1 MRAYIPSQ
9 APMTP
14 RQQAESALASLEGS
28 YSGWLGATGIGRYR
42 AGTAGLD
49 RLNDIES
56 PVELS
61 AVVSRLVRFS
71 LIAQPVFL
79 NSGVLGTSSLP
90 GNYVPFLGTLPAN
103 TTTPP
108 AQQSSNGIG
117 GEAQMTS
124 RAFDLAVGYTP
135 YEFLVHNLT
144 GRLHWRPFDSRL
156 TLYADRGSVKDT
168 QLSYAGLR
176 DPGVS
181 VITGPIWG
189 GVIATTGGARLDF
202 GKPSSGSGFYV
213 SGNGGILEGRH
224 VLNNTRF
231 GGEAGAYFRVGNWP
245 GHGSL
250 TVGGIFN
257 GMHYEHNEVG
267 LTYGQGGYFS
277 PSSYFHGA
285 MPVTFKGVRKSTLH
299 YSATGTLGVQHFR
312 QEIAPFY
319 PLDPKLQS
327 SFVPPAGVTCTNP
340 QIASY
345 SCGQY
350 PLTVTTA
357 FSYAVDAEVSYLIGY
372 RLYAGAF
379 AYGSNTNNYNSF
391 SGGFFLRYTFRKQV
405 SSEGR
410 PTGLFPVRG
419 FRPLQI
425 P

>member
-1 MRAYIPSQ
+1 
-9 APMTP
+9 MTP

-49 RLNDIES
+49 RLNDVES

-61 AVVSRLVRFS
+61 VVASRLVRFT
-71 LIAQPVFL
+71 LVAQPVFL
-79 NSGVLGTSSLP
+79 NSGALGTSNLP
-90 GNYVPFLGTLPAN
+90 ANYVPFLGTLPAN
-103 TTTPP
+103 TATPP
-108 AQQSSNGIG
+108 AQQSANGVG
-117 GEAQMTS
+117 AELQMTS
-124 RAFDLAVGYTP
+124 RDFDLAGGFTP
-135 YEFLVHNLT
+135 REFLVHHLT
-144 GRLHWRPFDSRL
+144 GRLRWRPFDGRL
-156 TLYADRGSVKDT
+156 TLLGERDTVKDT
-168 QLSYAGLR
+168 QLSQAGLR

-181 VITGPIWG
+181 VSTGNIWG
-189 GVIATTGGARLDF
+189 GVVSTTGGARVDF
-202 GKPSSGSGFYV
+202 GNPASGSGFYV
-213 SGNGGILEGRH
+213 SGNGGILTGWH
-224 VLNNTRF
+224 VQDNTRF
-231 GGEAGAYFRVGNWP
+231 GGETGAYFRVGNWP
-245 GHGSL
+245 GHGTL
-250 TVGGIFN
+250 TVGGMFN

-277 PSSYFHGA
+277 PASYFMGA
-285 MPVTFKGVRKSTLH
+285 MPVTFKGVRKSNLH
-299 YSATGTLGVQHFR
+299 YSASGTLGVQHFR
-312 QEIAPFY
+312 QEAAPFY

-327 SFVPPAGVTCTNP
+327 NFVPPAGVTCTNP
-340 QIASY
+340 LIASY
-345 SCGQY
+345 NCGQY

-357 FSYAVDAEVSYLIGY
+357 FSYAIDTEVSYLIGN

-391 SGGFFLRYTFRKQV
+391 SGGFFLRYTFRNQV